1 MTTTTVTTT
10 TVAAGHDIR
19 HAAER
24 LELLDE
30 HRLRV
35 GDHVETADPATM
47 IRAAESAVYWRH
59 YLGVEPSVG
68 DRRLPMAREDRAYTA
83 RLQHADGGRAVWDAG
98 WRVERSGA
106 DRVVLASAADGVHIC
121 ATRDEI
127 RHHAGGVLVRFPT
140 ERRHA
145 SPGFYMTTGL
155 AGPAPHHPLRWYLN
169 ASAADMPSL
178 LAGLVGG
185 LDSAEVAFTVKTLN
199 DPTAEP
205 RPDATVLY
213 GAREEARTFATIIA
227 GATRGVRLRA
237 AVPAFTRRLRAG
249 VAVADEP
256 SWAVT
261 PVSFGQHR
269 SRLVVTGLMA
279 AGVGSTR
286 ADRARAISEAFLA
299 EGLDPTRPH
308 LAPGTLEIDLG
319 TPWT

>member
-1 MTTTTVTTT
+1 VTTT
-10 TVAAGHDIR
+10 TTAAGHDIR
-19 HAAER
+19 LAAER
-24 LELLDE
+24 LELIDE
-30 HRLRV
+30 HRLRI

-83 RLQHADGGRAVWDAG
+83 RLQDADGGRAVWDAG
-98 WRVERSGA
+98 WRVVRSGA
-106 DRVVLASAADGVHIC
+106 DHVILASVADGVHIR

-127 RHHAGGVLVRFPT
+127 THLDGGVLVRFPT

-145 SPGFYMTTGL
+145 SPGFYLTTGL
-155 AGPAPHHPLRWYLN
+155 AGPAPRHPVRWYIN
-169 ASAADMPSL
+169 ASAADTPSM

-199 DPTAEP
+199 DPAAHP

-213 GAREEARTFATIIA
+213 GSRGDARTFATIIA
-227 GATRGVRLRA
+227 GATLGVHLRG
-237 AVPAFTRRLRAG
+237 AVPAFTRRLAAG

-256 SWAVT
+256 SWADT

-269 SRLVVTGLMA
+269 CHLVVAGLMA
-279 AGVGSTR
+279 AGVASTG
-286 ADRARAISEAFLA
+286 ADRARAISEAFRA
-299 EGLDPTRPH
+299 EGLDPARPH
-308 LAPGTLEIDLG
+308 LAPGAFEIDLG
-319 TPWT
+319 SAWT